1 MPKNDVECPPLARP
15 LASPSFANVR
25 DAMDA
30 EPPLHDLRVAQPSSC
45 SAVHALAEAL
55 QEVDT
60 SVYTSSPHYPRF
72 PVGMRGGAEMSAPW
86 HGFLTALTA
95 ASARD
100 GPLTA
105 ALKWL
110 KRHAHVGSI
119 ARLPDD
125 LRADACFSVDG
136 ESQEVEQASE
146 EDTRRAP
153 KRPRLELPPRFP
165 AELPP
170 SVANLPFAPPPR
182 PRLSALRPTPC
193 AAALHALRLNV
204 RVHAVCAEA
213 LACLI
218 SRCSIHSP
226 GVAVPTACATELGT
240 LRPLT
245 CQFHRRTAR
254 SRRAAALRL
263 ESQSYRRCANC
274 STA

>member
-1 MPKNDVECPPLARP
+1 MQRTFGIAGTRVSRVPSGRGPRRGVCPPLARP
-15 LASPSFANVR
+15 LASPSFANAR

-30 EPPLHDLRVAQPSSC
+30 EPPLHDLRVAQPGSC
-45 SAVHALAEAL
+45 SAV
-55 QEVDT
+55 
-60 SVYTSSPHYPRF
+60 
-72 PVGMRGGAEMSAPW
+72 
-86 HGFLTALTA
+86 HGFLTALT
-95 ASARD
+95 ARD

-110 KRHAHVGSI
+110 KRHAHVGNI

-170 SVANLPFAPPPR
+170 SVAKLPFAPPPR

-204 RVHAVCAEA
+204 RVHVVCAEA

-218 SRCSIHSP
+218 SRYCIHSP

-240 LRPLT
+240 LRPRT

-263 ESQSYRRCANC
+263 ESQSYRRSANC

>member
-1 MPKNDVECPPLARP
+1 MTSTAFHPIPSAWVECPPLARP
-15 LASPSFANVR
+15 LASPSFANAR
-25 DAMDA
+25 DAMEA
-30 EPPLHDLRVAQPSSC
+30 EPPLHDLRVAHPCSC
-45 SAVHALAEAL
+45 STV
-55 QEVDT
+55 
-60 SVYTSSPHYPRF
+60 
-72 PVGMRGGAEMSAPW
+72 

-95 ASARD
+95 ASGSD

-110 KRHAHVGSI
+110 KRHAHVCSI

-136 ESQEVEQASE
+136 ESQEAEQASDE
-146 EDTRRAP
+146 GTCRAP
-153 KRPRLELPPRFP
+153 KRPRLELRPRFP

-204 RVHAVCAEA
+204 RFHVVCAEA
-213 LACLI
+213 LACFI
-218 SRCSIHSP
+218 SRYSVRSP
-226 GVAVPTACATELGT
+226 GVAVPTACAAELGT
-240 LRPLT
+240 LRPLP

-263 ESQSYRRCANC
+263 ESQPCRRSTNC